1 MEATQLNPSRL
12 ILSKV
17 GLVVVILSALLVGY
31 SVVVLSQPQRFV
43 FSSGNNAISTMGSVA
58 KQTHSHSIEIE
69 RVPCNI
75 VALAN
80 TTSTT
85 TTTTTTDQPSS
96 SNDMHALHFRVNLES
111 FHCQLE
117 RNVAHRAQES
127 VAFVPFVY
135 FDILECPPAYESSTF
150 QLSAFTETTLFM
162 GWVGPR
168 YAVKDGCGI
177 YKAKV
182 PVVEKQE
189 IVSIYL
195 YWTSRK
201 RGYSNRISDIHW
213 AHNAKSI
220 VDNGNFTMADMINFI
235 GNEQIDYLQN
245 YLDAIPGMPFTFMFD
260 HSKKKYTSFDR
271 EQLPDCSEV
280 PISSWV
286 PAGVHHHEDDE
297 HPEENWPFASAR
309 CSFREMELAELNDKL
324 RGMRIKF
331 LQDSHGGFINTVFRE
346 MMCPEVSEEDY
357 FEAHNDCPNHTHNFA
372 ICYRFFRAVYD
383 SAEFV
388 SDFDFLSVA
397 LRQGSL
403 TSCKEVLGIGLFNAT
418 IIAIPT
424 WIFVYET
431 REGWDNII
439 TSIESLLNNCKA
451 AFPDLYRNH
460 IVLLQTTTAIESR
473 PFDDLTESWRGIHN
487 YNIEHVSA
495 SLLDRLG
502 GLVDGIIPVFDM
514 TYAKSNFFP
523 TFSDNVHLLETGYR
537 YIAQAQAAAV
547 ISAMKFRN
555 MKNTLTNPRWFAGLP
570 AE

>member
-1 MEATQLNPSRL
+1 MEGIQANRSRFM
-12 ILSKV
+12 ISKV
-17 GLVVVILSALLVGY
+17 GLIVVILSAFLVGY
-31 SVVVLSQPQRFV
+31 SVIVLSRPQQFGYL
-43 FSSGNNAISTMGSVA
+43 SGNNAISTLGSVS
-58 KQTHSHSIEIE
+58 KQTSSHSIEIE
-69 RVPCNI
+69 RLPCNI
-75 VALAN
+75 VALFN
-80 TTSTT
+80 STT
-85 TTTTTTDQPSS
+85 NHSS
-96 SNDMHALHFRVNLES
+96 SANETNALHFRVNLES

-117 RNVAHRAQES
+117 RNAARRNQEPE
-127 VAFVPFVY
+127 AFVPFVY

-150 QLSAFTETTLFM
+150 HVSASTETTLFM

-177 YKAKV
+177 YNAKV

-189 IVSIYL
+189 IVSVFL

-201 RGYSNRISDIHW
+201 RSYSNRVSDIHW
-213 AHNAKSI
+213 AHHAKSI
-220 VDNGNFTMADMINFI
+220 VDNGNLTIADIRNHI
-235 GNEQIDYLQN
+235 GKDQIDYLQTH
-245 YLDAIPGMPFTFMFD
+245 LEAIPGMPCTFMFD
-260 HSKKKYTSFDR
+260 HSGNKYTSFDQ
-271 EQLPDCSEV
+271 EKLPHCSEV

-286 PAGVHHHEDDE
+286 PAGVHYHEDDL

-309 CSFREMELAELNDKL
+309 CSFREMELTELNDKL

-331 LQDSHGGFINTVFRE
+331 LQDSHGNFINEVFRE
-346 MMCPEVSEEDY
+346 IMCPEVSSGDY
-357 FEAHNDCPNHTHNFA
+357 FEAHSDCPNHTHNFA
-372 ICYRFFRAVYD
+372 VCYRFFRAVYN

-388 SDFDFLSVA
+388 SDFDHLSVA

-403 TSCKEVLGIGLFNAT
+403 KSCKGLLGIGLFNAT

-431 REGWDNII
+431 REGWDNFI

-460 IVLLQTTTAIESR
+460 IVLLQTTTAIESI

-495 SLLDRLG
+495 LLLDRLG

-514 TYAKSNFFP
+514 TFAKSNFIP
-523 TFSDNVHLLETGYR
+523 TFSDNVHLVGTGYR

-547 ISAMKFRN
+547 ISAMKYRN
-555 MKNTLTNPRWFAGLP
+555 MKNTLTDPRWFAGLP
-570 AE
+570 PE